1 MIDGIMNIPVD
12 SALGKM
18 LAEVIEE
25 KNGNG
30 NEQPAIS
37 YDVEARVLIDAFQDI
52 KRPNP
57 FQPGS
62 LVMVNAYGAEKYNF
76 DPKAPILVVSTYPA
90 DGASPARDFSRA
102 IERPDMD
109 VMVRRNGAWIRF
121 AAESWHFEFYNGPI
135 AAPAG
140 DADGA

>member
-1 MIDGIMNIPVD
+1 MIGGIMNIPMD
-12 SALGKM
+12 SDLGKM
-18 LAEVIEE
+18 LAEAIEK

-62 LVMVNAYGAEKYNF
+62 LVMPSTYGAEKYNF
-76 DPKAPILVVSTYPA
+76 DPKGPLLVVSTYPA
-90 DGASPARDFSRA
+90 DGASPARDFSKA
-102 IERPDMD
+102 IDRPDMD
-109 VMVRRNGAWIRF
+109 IMVRRDGAWIRF
-121 AAESWHFEFYNGPI
+121 SAESWHFQFYNGPI
-135 AAPAG
+135 AATA
-140 DADGA
+140 DDDDGA